1 MTLKPTAILNR
12 LYSRK
17 GESVMEDETFKE
29 LFQRLMD
36 QYEMDPET
44 AATLLQRILNILQNN
59 SDHTLQTNSKH
70 EILIEYQEGEER
82 L

>member
-59 SDHTLQTNSKH
+59 SDHTLQKDSKH